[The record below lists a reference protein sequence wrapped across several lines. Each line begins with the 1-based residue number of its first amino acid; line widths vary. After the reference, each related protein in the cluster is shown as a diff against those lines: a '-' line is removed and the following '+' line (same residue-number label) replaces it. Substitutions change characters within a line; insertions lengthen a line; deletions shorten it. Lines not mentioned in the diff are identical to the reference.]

1 MKSALIYL
9 LITKF
14 KNKLKALVKSPGKI
28 IFTIIIIAL
37 LVITIVGGKSA
48 ASDSTRKLRDINELY
63 SIIFALFSIMFV
75 LQAAS
80 GFNNGAS
87 MFSMADVNLIFTG
100 PYKSIK
106 VLFYGLV
113 QQLSTSLLLGFFIL
127 FQYTTLCINYGV
139 GFEAL
144 LAIFAGYDL
153 TILLGQ
159 ITAMVIYSFTSSDD
173 RKKTV
178 VKAIFYGIL
187 ACFGLYAVIC
197 LFSGE
202 IAFSALVTI
211 LTGPVFDCLPVAGWM
226 SGAVK
231 GLLSGNIL
239 SIVFGLGAGVVYVGL
254 LLLFII
260 FYKTDYYE
268 DVLKSTEVSFSA
280 ITSAKEGRMGE
291 AAPANV
297 KVGKIGIGNGYG
309 AEAIYYKHLVENRRS
324 RILMFDKTTII
335 FAITTFIF
343 SFFMKEIGIVAV
355 FAFSVYMQIFSV
367 SLGRFVKEL
376 TRPYIYLIPEPPVKK
391 MIYAIMEALPK
402 FVLNAALI
410 FIPVSFIIE
419 MSPSDTIFA
428 ILAHISF
435 SILFTSGNIVVE
447 RLWSG
452 GSSKGLALLFYF
464 SITILLTLPGI
475 ALSILAAIFGSGI
488 PVLSAIS
495 QNSLIMLSLIVCN
508 IPVALLAFFL
518 CRNMLQYAEIYS
530 PS

>member
-1 MKSALIYL
+1 MKGALTYL
-9 LITKF
+9 LLTKL
-14 KNKLKALVKSPGKI
+14 KNKIKALVKSPIKI

-37 LVITIVGGKSA
+37 MVITVVGGKV
-48 ASDSTRKLRDINELY
+48 DPNTTRKLRDINELY
-63 SIIFALFSIMFV
+63 CIVFGLFTIMFV

-100 PYKSIK
+100 PYKSYK
-106 VLFYGLV
+106 VLFYGLI
-113 QQLSTSLLLGFFIL
+113 QQLGTSLLLGLFIL
-127 FQYTTLCINYGV
+127 FQSTTLRSGYGA
-139 GFEAL
+139 GFNAL
-144 LAIFAGYDL
+144 LLIFLGYVL

-159 ITAMVIYSFTSSDD
+159 LTAMVIYSYTSSNDA
-173 RKKTV
+173 KKRSVKV
-178 VKAIFYGIL
+178 VFYGIL
-187 ACFGLYAVIC
+187 ICFGAYAVIS
-197 LFSGE
+197 LLKGE
-202 IAFSALVTI
+202 IVFSAVVPI
-211 LTGPVFDCLPVAGWM
+211 LSSPVFDFLPVAGWM
-226 SGAVK
+226 SGFVK
-231 GLLSGNIL
+231 GALSGNIAQVVL
-239 SIVFGLGAGVVYVGL
+239 CLGGAAIYVVL
-254 LLLFII
+254 LLLFMI

-324 RILMFDKTTII
+324 RLLIFDRMTVIFSVMTII
-335 FAITTFIF
+335 F
-343 SFFMKEIGIVAV
+343 SVFMKEIGIIAV

-376 TRPYIYLIPEPPVKK
+376 TRPYIYLIPESPVKK

-402 FVLNAALI
+402 FVLNATLI
-410 FIPVSFIIE
+410 FIPVSFIIDL
-419 MSPSDTIFA
+419 SPSDTIFA

-464 SITILLTLPGI
+464 VVIIVLVLPGL
-475 ALSILAAIFGSGI
+475 ALSILMAIFGSGI
-488 PVLSAIS
+488 PILSAVS
-495 QNSLIMLSLIVCN
+495 QNSLTMLSLIVCN

-518 CRNMLQYAEIYS
+518 CRNMLQYAELNS